1 MRNFRLLIEYDGGR
15 YDGWQRLGKGESSNT
30 IENKIKDVLNKM
42 AGCEVEFNAAARTE
56 TGVHAYGQV
65 ANFKCETDMS
75 CMQILH
81 YLNRYLPRDIAV
93 TNVKEMPE
101 RFHAS
106 LNAKKKTYLY
116 RIDVNEIP
124 DVFER
129 HYKYNAFKTP
139 NVAKMKEACDLLV
152 GKHDFAK
159 FTTAKKNKTTIKEI
173 YEASI
178 LDDGTEVQIRIT
190 ANDFMHNMARLLFG
204 TLLLVGKGELEPSS
218 VLDMLG
224 ENAKVTPDYMA
235 EPCGMFLERVD
246 FE

>member
-1 MRNFRLLIEYDGGR
+1 MKNFKLMIEFDGGR

-30 IENKIKDVLNKM
+30 IENKIKDVLNRM
-42 AGCEVEFNAAARTE
+42 AGCEVEFNAATRTE

-65 ANFKCETDMS
+65 ANFKCDTDMN
-75 CMQILH
+75 CVAILH

-93 TNVKEMPE
+93 TNVQEMPE

-106 LNAKKKTYLY
+106 LNARKKTYLY
-116 RIDVNEIP
+116 RIDVNEVP

-129 HYKYNAFKTP
+129 HYKYNAFQKP
-139 NVAKMKEACDLLV
+139 NVAAIKKACELLV

-173 YEASI
+173 FDASVI
-178 LDDGTEVQIRIT
+178 DDGTEVQIRIC
-190 ANDFMHNMARLLFG
+190 ANDFMHNMARLIFG
-204 TLLLVGKGELEPSS
+204 TLLLIGKGELEPQVINEMLS
-218 VLDMLG
+218 VQSD
-224 ENAKVTPDYMA
+224 AVPDYMA

-246 FE
+246 Y